1 MKMDSTLLKSCD
13 PIGTYEDAKLPVIT
27 PLLPV
32 NGLRRDDKGELTDDA
47 ITTVMQG
54 LKSLGIQTDDDSTRD
69 AVLEEARST
78 LCRLNA
84 QIQFLLNT
92 YLTEVARSEQID
104 PMLMTLIKEKNRAMQ
119 DILSVSRQV
128 IVLHPFKPIGDFV
141 EGFIGNTATTRA
153 KAILEEFQDVDST
166 VSSRQQILEKS
177 NLGQLAARSV
187 EDSET
192 KNNFAARQLELYAF
206 LNIVA
211 IGLLF
216 YIYTAK

>member
-1 MKMDSTLLKSCD
+1 MDSTLLKSCD
-13 PIGTYEDAKLPVIT
+13 PITTHEDAKLPVIT

-32 NGLRRDDKGELTDDA
+32 KGLRRDDKGELTDDA
-47 ITTVMQG
+47 ITTIMQG
-54 LKSLGIQTDDDSTRD
+54 LKSLGIQTDNDSTRD
-69 AVLEEARST
+69 AILQEARST

-104 PMLMTLIKEKNRAMQ
+104 PMVMTLIKEKNRAMQ

-128 IVLHPFKPIGDFV
+128 IVMYPFKSRGDFV
-141 EGFIGNTATTRA
+141 EGFVGNTATTREE
-153 KAILEEFQDVDST
+153 AILEEFQDVDST

-177 NLGQLAARSV
+177 NLGQLAVRSV